1 MTAHL
6 DNAVPLSMSLDP
18 TVLHPLVVPHSS
30 TVFVEVQLPQQLNK
44 EKKNLGIG
52 DQLLMFNN
60 FMNCK

>member
-6 DNAVPLSMSLDP
+6 DNAVPLSMSLHP
-18 TVLHPLVVPHSS
+18 TVPYPLVVPHSS
-30 TVFVEVQLPQQLNK
+30 TVFVEVQLPQQLHK